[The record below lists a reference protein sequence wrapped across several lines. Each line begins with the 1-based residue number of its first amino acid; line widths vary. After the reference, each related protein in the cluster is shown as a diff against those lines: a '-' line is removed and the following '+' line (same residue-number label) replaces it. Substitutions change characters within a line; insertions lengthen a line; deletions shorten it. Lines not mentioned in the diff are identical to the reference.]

1 MRLFGKRS
9 SGSATFY
16 CFTPPVSF
24 ATFIIEFAFAFYVFF
39 RYKATPF
46 SRLCIVTLLCL
57 GLFQLSEFM
66 ICKSPYIDFALK
78 MGYISI
84 TLLPALGLHIIAIIT
99 RRWKPLVYLAYI
111 TAVGLCAAA
120 VFVPNVAFIAS
131 CQPHYVEIDS
141 NSVFSFLHSLYYGVF
156 MFLGIFA
163 LWRSIV
169 KRIGDSK
176 QEKWMIASYLVFI
189 IPALV
194 LSYLN
199 LIAHLAT
206 ASVMCGLA
214 LITALIFVFI
224 IIPRYY
230 KYEKIHK
237 SIE

>member
-1 MRLFGKRS
+1 MKLFGKRS

-24 ATFIIEFAFAFYVFF
+24 ATFIVEFAFAFYVFF
-39 RYKATPF
+39 KYKATPF
-46 SRLCIVTLLCL
+46 SRLCIITLICL

-66 ICKSPYIDFALK
+66 ICKTPYIDPALK

-84 TLLPALGLHIIAIIT
+84 TLLPALGLHIISIIT
-99 RRWKPLVYLAYI
+99 KRWKPLVYLAYI
-111 TAVGLCAAA
+111 AAAGLCTAA

-131 CQPHYVEIDS
+131 CQPHYVEIAS
-141 NSVFSFLHSLYYGVF
+141 NSLFGFLHSLYYGIF

-169 KRIGDSK
+169 KHIGDSN
-176 QEKWMIASYLVFI
+176 QEKWMITSYLVFV
-189 IPALV
+189 IPALL
-194 LSYLN
+194 LSYLK

-206 ASVMCGLA
+206 ASVMCGFA
-214 LITALIFVFI
+214 LITAIIFVFV

-230 KYEKIHK
+230 KYEKIPK
-237 SIE
+237 SKE